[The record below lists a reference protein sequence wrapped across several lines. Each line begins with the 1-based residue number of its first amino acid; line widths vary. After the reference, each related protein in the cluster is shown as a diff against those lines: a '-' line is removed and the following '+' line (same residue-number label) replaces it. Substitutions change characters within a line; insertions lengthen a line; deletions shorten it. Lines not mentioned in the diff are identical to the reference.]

1 MSKYTLDQLQQA
13 LGSEFTLTPSR
24 DGIVAQI
31 FTRAGRQLGLMVF
44 SRSRIEAD
52 LSCRW
57 RVAEQKP
64 LPPGFPG
71 KKYTDAAR
79 QEIADKLLPDWE
91 IAGFKVDDDEPG
103 GGIAL
108 ITPDDAE
115 SRPIFTLQVVK
126 DVPGLEDA
134 VKTIQWMSTAEMEMS
149 L

>member
-1 MSKYTLDQLQQA
+1 MSKYTLNQLQQA
-13 LGSEFTLTPSR
+13 LGAEFTLTPSR

-31 FTRAGRQLGLMVF
+31 FTRTGRQLGLMVF

-57 RVAEQKP
+57 RGAEENP

-71 KKYTDAAR
+71 KKYTDAAS

-108 ITPDDAE
+108 ITQEDEAI
-115 SRPIFTLQVVK
+115 RPIFKLEIVK
-126 DVPGLEDA
+126 DVPTLEDA
-134 VKTIQWMSTAEMEMS
+134 VKTIQWMRVAEMETS